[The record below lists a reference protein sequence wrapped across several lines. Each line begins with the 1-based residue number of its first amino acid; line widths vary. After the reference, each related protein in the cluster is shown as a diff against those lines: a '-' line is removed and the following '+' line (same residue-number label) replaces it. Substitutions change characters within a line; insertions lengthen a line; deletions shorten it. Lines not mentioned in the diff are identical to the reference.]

1 MWHYTEAHAIDAMGE
16 KPIQL
21 LVIFSFFMV
30 SLIFK
35 VDLYIL

>member
-16 KPIQL
+16 KSIQL
-21 LVIFSFFMV
+21 LVIFSLFMV